1 MYDTMS
7 ALFIILPV
15 RRFRN
20 CLNDHIHG
28 TIADT
33 VYSCLH
39 LMLVKKRKQIVKL
52 LLAESNDPHI
62 ARCIFIRLIHGRCS
76 CTKRTILD
84 QFHRP
89 DRKVL
94 SPLPGTISFFN
105 KSLRILHPLKKAL
118 LIMADTQLSSGIQCL
133 VGGHDP
139 TPVFSRK
146 GGKII
151 GLYPCKS
158 TFIQL
163 LRTVFDVA
171 FHFFLGRCIQYGRI
185 KLYCVLL
192 QKSGIQINLLLNLRE
207 LRDFFQKLQTA
218 AVAHSHMPAD
228 THHND
233 RDFR

>member
-1 MYDTMS
+1 M
-7 ALFIILPV
+7 P
-15 RRFRN
+15 
-20 CLNDHIHG
+20 
-28 TIADT
+28 
-33 VYSCLH
+33 
-39 LMLVKKRKQIVKL
+39 VKKSKQIVKL
-52 LLAESNDPHI
+52 ILTECDDPRI
-62 ARCIFIRLIHGRCS
+62 SRCILVRLIHGRCS

-89 DRKVL
+89 DRKVFSSL
-94 SPLPGTISFFN
+94 SGTISFLN

-146 GGKII
+146 GSKII
-151 GLYPCKS
+151 GLHPCKS

-171 FHFFLGRCIQYGRI
+171 FHFFLRWCFQYGRI
-185 KLYCVLL
+185 KLNCILL

-218 AVAHSHMPAD
+218 AVAHSHMPAN

-233 RDFR
+233 GDFH